1 MKWFLC
7 ALCCLTEGLSV
18 LRAQIMP
25 DSSVQICAYWTPGD
39 KYAYEA
45 REEKFK
51 IDDQGDTTLVYR
63 QSERRVFE
71 ILSQTKDRYK
81 IRLTYGDYM
90 TTDKEDQLVHD
101 AIVSATGPCVVEF
114 ETDETG
120 SLLGIAN
127 LETLVA
133 QAEASVEPAVRVMWE
148 TIPSAERKNFPK
160 KNFRKYMAR
169 TLSDP
174 SVVINAV
181 NDDLGRMFFFHGAR
195 LDSTQVYE
203 FDETFA
209 PLLGGRDS
217 VRGKT
222 SFWIDGRQTDSYSAV
237 CNTYTEA
244 DGSKMLSATLGQ
256 FLLGIANLETL
267 VAQAEASVEP
277 AVRVMW
283 ETIPSAERKNFPKKN
298 FRKYMARTLSDPSVV
313 INAVNDDL
321 GRMFF
326 FHGARL
332 DSTQV
337 YEFDETFAPLL
348 GGRDSVRGKTSF
360 WIDGRQTDSYS
371 AVCNTYTEADG
382 SKMLSA
388 TLGQF
393 VTAFG
398 GEKAMTQAMRDS
410 IASGMSGIRS
420 RMEQFS
426 SEEIHLDT
434 GWPLHLFFER
444 TIYIDRDL
452 EPMAAAIV
460 RRTLDIIVEEEQ
472 EEEKR

>member
-181 NDDLGRMFFFHGAR
+181 NDDLGRMFFSMGHGSIRRRYTNSTRRSLRCWVAGILCGER
-195 LDSTQVYE
+195 LCSGLTADRQIHTVPYVILIRKRTAAKCCPRHSDS
-203 FDETFA
+203 
-209 PLLGGRDS
+209 S
-217 VRGKT
+217 
-222 SFWIDGRQTDSYSAV
+222 
-237 CNTYTEA
+237 
-244 DGSKMLSATLGQ
+244 
-256 FLLGIANLETL
+256 
-267 VAQAEASVEP
+267 
-277 AVRVMW
+277 
-283 ETIPSAERKNFPKKN
+283 
-298 FRKYMARTLSDPSVV
+298 
-313 INAVNDDL
+313 
-321 GRMFF
+321 
-326 FHGARL
+326 
-332 DSTQV
+332 
-337 YEFDETFAPLL
+337 
-348 GGRDSVRGKTSF
+348 
-360 WIDGRQTDSYS
+360 
-371 AVCNTYTEADG
+371 
-382 SKMLSA
+382 
-388 TLGQF
+388 
-393 VTAFG
+393 
-398 GEKAMTQAMRDS
+398 
-410 IASGMSGIRS
+410 
-420 RMEQFS
+420 
-426 SEEIHLDT
+426 
-434 GWPLHLFFER
+434 
-444 TIYIDRDL
+444 
-452 EPMAAAIV
+452 
-460 RRTLDIIVEEEQ
+460 
-472 EEEKR
+472 

>member
-160 KNFRKYMAR
+160 KNFRKYMGPYPFR
-169 TLSDP
+169 S
-174 SVVINAV
+174 I
-181 NDDLGRMFFFHGAR
+181 
-195 LDSTQVYE
+195 
-203 FDETFA
+203 
-209 PLLGGRDS
+209 GRDQCRERRFGAHVLFPWGTARFDAGIRIRRD
-217 VRGKT
+217 VR
-222 SFWIDGRQTDSYSAV
+222 SAV
-237 CNTYTEA
+237 
-244 DGSKMLSATLGQ
+244 
-256 FLLGIANLETL
+256 
-267 VAQAEASVEP
+267 
-277 AVRVMW
+277 
-283 ETIPSAERKNFPKKN
+283 
-298 FRKYMARTLSDPSVV
+298 
-313 INAVNDDL
+313 
-321 GRMFF
+321 
-326 FHGARL
+326 
-332 DSTQV
+332 
-337 YEFDETFAPLL
+337 
-348 GGRDSVRGKTSF
+348 
-360 WIDGRQTDSYS
+360 
-371 AVCNTYTEADG
+371 
-382 SKMLSA
+382 
-388 TLGQF
+388 
-393 VTAFG
+393 
-398 GEKAMTQAMRDS
+398 
-410 IASGMSGIRS
+410 
-420 RMEQFS
+420 
-426 SEEIHLDT
+426 
-434 GWPLHLFFER
+434 GWPGFCAGKDF
-444 TIYIDRDL
+444 
-452 EPMAAAIV
+452 V
-460 RRTLDIIVEEEQ
+460 LD
-472 EEEKR
+472 